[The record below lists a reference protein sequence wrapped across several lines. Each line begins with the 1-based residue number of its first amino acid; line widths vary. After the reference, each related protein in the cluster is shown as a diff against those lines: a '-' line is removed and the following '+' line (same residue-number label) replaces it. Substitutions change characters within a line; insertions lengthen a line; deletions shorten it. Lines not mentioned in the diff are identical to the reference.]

1 MESNGK
7 TACRRQWLLGFFL
20 ICLAVIACSTGA
32 DAAPMEQLRDSV
44 QEFTMDNG
52 LRFLIVEKHDAPV
65 FSYVTC
71 VDAGGSCVV
80 NNSTGIAHMLEHMV
94 FKGTATVGTNNYRA
108 EKKAMKRTDD
118 IWSQVLAERNKG
130 TFCDSTRL
138 EALTTEFKELVDA
151 EFEYAISNDFSKIL
165 DENGVRGVNAFTSA
179 EHTCFF
185 YQLPS
190 NRLELWARL
199 EGERLAKPV
208 LREFY
213 KEREVVAN
221 ERRLT
226 TDSSPT
232 GRLYENFLGIA
243 YKSHPYK
250 ASIIGHETDIA
261 NWHRSD
267 IYDFLDKYFVPE
279 NMTICLVGD
288 VTVEEVKKMAKKY
301 FSKMRAGDDPADVV
315 TREPWH
321 KSERRVIAHE
331 DANPVIFTGW
341 QSPDA
346 LSPDFATMELM
357 MEILGGGRSSRLYK
371 RLVKDDQTA
380 INAGAGVGIPG
391 SKYLTQAMTF
401 ITCAADADPLV
412 VEQAVYEE
420 IERLITDGPTQAELD
435 KVKAGYLA
443 NELRSMRSPSRLALA
458 LASAD
463 QLQKDWR
470 YAFDHLAAI
479 EAVTTDQI
487 QAAAGEYLIQER
499 RSVAMIQKKAADEGD
514 N

>member
-1 MESNGK
+1 MGSKRK
-7 TACRRQWLLGFFL
+7 TAGSHRWILGLFVMNL
-20 ICLAVIACSTGA
+20 ILGA
-32 DAAPMEQLRDSV
+32 TISASAAPMQQLRDSV

-71 VDAGGSCVV
+71 VDAGGSCVI

-94 FKGTATVGTNNYRA
+94 FKGTATVGTKNYRG
-108 EKKAMKRTDD
+108 EKKAMIRTDEAWD
-118 IWSQVLAERNKG
+118 AVLAERQKG
-130 TFCDSTRL
+130 GLCDSTRL
-138 EALTTEFKELVDA
+138 EALTTEFKKLVDA
-151 EFEYAISNDFSKIL
+151 EFEYAVSNDLSKIL
-165 DENGVRGVNAFTSA
+165 DENGVRGINAFTSA

-221 ERRLT
+221 ERRLSI
-226 TDSSPT
+226 DSSPT
-232 GRLYENFLGIA
+232 GRLYENFLGVA

-250 ASIIGHETDIA
+250 SSVLGHEADIA
-261 NWHRSD
+261 NWHRRD
-267 IYDFLDKYFVPE
+267 IYSFLDKYFVPE

-288 VTVEEVKKMAKKY
+288 VTVEEVKKMANKY
-301 FSKMRAGDDPADVV
+301 FSNMRSGADPVDVI

-321 KSERRVIAHE
+321 KSERRVIAEE
-331 DANPVIFTGW
+331 DANPVVFIGW
-341 QSPDA
+341 QAPDA
-346 LSPDFATMELM
+346 LDPNFATMELT
-357 MEILGGGRSSRLYK
+357 MEILGGGRSSRLYT
-371 RLVKDDQTA
+371 RLVKDDQSA
-380 INAGAGVGIPG
+380 INAGSGVGIPG
-391 SKYLTQAMTF
+391 SKYLTQAMAF
-401 ITCAADADPLV
+401 ITCAADADPLA
-412 VEQAVYEE
+412 VEASVYEE
-420 IERLITDGPTQAELD
+420 IERLINDGPTQAELD

-443 NELRSMRSPSRLALA
+443 GEMRSMRNPSRLALS
-458 LASAD
+458 LATAD

-487 QAAAGEYLIQER
+487 QAAAQEYLIKER